1 VRPVPAVRP
10 PGFTD
15 PPAGKGPGR
24 YQGQPVSWRP
34 CSEGLQCAQVLV
46 PLDYARPDGTAI
58 TLALAKRPAT
68 GSNRRGSL
76 FINPGGPGG
85 SGVGYVSY
93 FRNTGLEDYDIV
105 GFDPRGVAGSTPVTC
120 RDTDLAGLLSMDVSP
135 DDPAEQDALV
145 EADRQFGAGCLE
157 RSGPL
162 LQHISTVEVARDLD
176 LLRGLV
182 GDERLNFFGASYG
195 TQVGATYATLFPR
208 QVGRMVLDGAVN
220 ITQQP
225 SVSQA
230 EGFDRALTAFADWC
244 ADRNCSLGRTRE
256 EVLAAVQGFVTRLDG
271 QSLRVGQRELT
282 QQLGVAGIVYVLYA
296 SAEEYKYLLLALD
309 NAINKGDGTV
319 LLRLADQLSERN
331 AKGEYGQLN
340 FAFPAVRCLDEPDRG
355 VQGEIDLAR
364 AAAAQAPVLGPV
376 IGPDLVCALWPVPA
390 VAQRRLEGAGAAPIV
405 VLGNTGDP
413 ATPYEYAVSMAQQLK
428 SGVLVTYRGQ
438 GHTSYGKSECV
449 QRLVVG
455 YFAQGTVPEDGTTC

>member
-1 VRPVPAVRP
+1 
-10 PGFTD
+10 
-15 PPAGKGPGR
+15 
-24 YQGQPVSWRP
+24 VSWRA
-34 CSEGLQCAQVLV
+34 CSEGLQCANVLV

-58 TLALAKRPAT
+58 TLALAKRPVT
-68 GSNRRGSL
+68 SSSRRGSL

-93 FRNTGLEDYDIV
+93 FRNSGLEDYDIV
-105 GFDPRGVAGSTPVTC
+105 GFDPRGVAGSTPVSC
-120 RDTDLAGLLSMDVSP
+120 RETDLAGLLSMDVSP
-135 DDPAEQDALV
+135 DSPAEQEALV
-145 EADRQFGAGCLE
+145 EADRKFGAGCLE

-176 LLRGLV
+176 LLRVLV
-182 GDERLNFFGASYG
+182 ADQRLNFFGASYG

-244 ADRNCSLGRTRE
+244 AGRDCALGRTRE
-256 EVLAAVQGFVTRLDG
+256 EVLTTVQRFVTRLDG
-271 QSLRVGQRELT
+271 QPLPVGQRELT

-309 NAINKGDGTV
+309 NAINKGDGKV
-319 LLRLADQLSERN
+319 LLGLADQLNERN
-331 AKGEYGQLN
+331 TQGKYGQLN

-364 AAAAQAPVLGPV
+364 STATRAPVLGPV

-390 VAQRRLEGAGAAPIV
+390 VPQRRLEGAGAAPIV
-405 VLGNTGDP
+405 VVGNTGDP
-413 ATPYEYAVSMAQQLK
+413 ATPYEYAVSMARQLE
-428 SGVLVTYRGQ
+428 SGVLLTYRGQ
-438 GHTSYGKSECV
+438 GHTSYGKSACV
-449 QRLVVG
+449 QRLVVN